1 MRRGWHG
8 VQTFQIKIKHV
19 LRLPTNLK
27 ATTPTV
33 SICKASDTKYVGPNE
48 NFDGNAKVKNTTK

>member
-1 MRRGWHG
+1 M
-8 VQTFQIKIKHV
+8 